1 MSRGARSAAVF
12 TLLVAM
18 PLTAQHGSAP
28 TKTEGRMPPPKPA
41 STRLTDAQAA
51 ELAKQALGAQD
62 AASIRATLNRLKGHS
77 FKSSKVPER
86 ELVLYAQG
94 TLEARLGNLPAATV
108 ALKNLE
114 RQWPKSPFLGE
125 AQIILAEDAVAHRRY
140 KEAEGRLHQALAADI
155 PSEAKRKP
163 QELLIWTL
171 VEQDR
176 SQEALPIVQSLRPLE
191 GKGKPSEK
199 GLAAIAEVFC
209 ATGDRAQAQ
218 AAMKDFQNL
227 YPGSELLPRL
237 ELAWGRLVGRSG
249 DAKESAQIFR
259 KLIKDHPGSGQAD
272 DARLALASLL
282 TDGSLPDIKDLPSAE
297 SLLAEVRKGGKGLPK
312 GAALLV
318 ELRLFVGK
326 SQWEEALNL
335 VDRMDAVARETQPD
349 VKKLWTEAWRGWVAQ
364 RLEKGFPGELLARLK
379 KGTFAALDA
388 PSRIGVA
395 ELLAAKG
402 LLDLL
407 PRLLIET
414 PSAEKSA
421 LTRAA
426 LAKVQPEAQP
436 QAVLRLLP
444 TKGESPDEALMR
456 ARAEGALE
464 HWGPLRAALGRSRP
478 GPERIRAAVRLLQR
492 PLVSPETASQRLAE
506 AEGWLTR
513 APEKGEAREPLAILV
528 ADLRLQQGDARGA
541 LALYPAKPAA
551 SEQRGWVAL
560 MRSQALVKLG
570 QRDQARLLI
579 KETREEQGFKGQR
592 DAMAKSLGAY

>member
-1 MSRGARSAAVF
+1 
-12 TLLVAM
+12 M
-18 PLTAQHGSAP
+18 PQ
-28 TKTEGRMPPPKPA
+28 
-41 STRLTDAQAA
+41 
-51 ELAKQALGAQD
+51 
-62 AASIRATLNRLKGHS
+62 I
-77 FKSSKVPER
+77 
-86 ELVLYAQG
+86 
-94 TLEARLGNLPAATV
+94 
-108 ALKNLE
+108 
-114 RQWPKSPFLGE
+114 PFLGE

-140 KEAEGRLHQALAADI
+140 KEAGGQAPQALAADI

-199 GLAAIAEVFC
+199 GLAAIAEGLPC

-218 AAMKDFQNL
+218 ATMKDFQNL
-227 YPGSELLPRL
+227 YPGSGLLPRL

-297 SLLAEVRKGGKGLPK
+297 SLLAEVRRAARACRKGLPC
-312 GAALLV
+312 GGT
-318 ELRLFVGK
+318 RLFVGK

-335 VDRMDAVARETQPD
+335 VDRMDAVTRETQPD

-395 ELLAAKG
+395 EPRRQG

-456 ARAEGALE
+456 AWAEALE
-464 HWGPLRAALGRSRP
+464 HWGPPAGGLGGSRP
-478 GPERIRAAVRLLQR
+478 GPGASGRLCGFSSV
-492 PLVSPETASQRLAE
+492 PESPETPPSVWRK
-506 AEGWLTR
+506 R
-513 APEKGEAREPLAILV
+513 KGLVDPRPRKGRGQEPLAILV
-528 ADLRLQQGDARGA
+528 AISACSRVTPGCPGPIPGQASSSQSSRARWPSCG
-541 LALYPAKPAA
+541 PK
-551 SEQRGWVAL
+551 RW
-560 MRSQALVKLG
+560 
-570 QRDQARLLI
+570 
-579 KETREEQGFKGQR
+579 
-592 DAMAKSLGAY
+592 